1 MADIGKALADTIAF
15 FIRWRL
21 LSAKTWVVIVALFEY
36 HYAVSHQFPAPQLG
50 VVGGTVFLAVAAHVW
65 GQQQEKRGAGQ
76 AREQ

>member
-15 FIRWRL
+15 FFRWRL
-21 LSAKTWVVIVALFEY
+21 LSAKTWVVIVALYEY

-76 AREQ
+76 PGDQ